1 MLESEEGEVF
11 RQTVELVK
19 GDNKIVLLLHRFID
33 EGAYRLRV
41 RKDRQGALLSG
52 APEYRKKKSAT
63 ISSAMNR
70 PGMWSMITNTV

>member
-41 RKDRQGALLSG
+41 RSTDKVLYYPVRPSTGK
-52 APEYRKKKSAT
+52 ESAT

-70 PGMWSMITNTV
+70 PGMWSMITKTA